1 VSSFPALDV
10 AIGLAFLYFVLAL
23 VCSALNETVAG
34 VFKWRAQELEKAIW
48 QILRSPEAEQQF
60 FSHPLIQAAI
70 DQGRKSATLDPAVTG
85 SVKLRQRF
93 RSTFTRY
100 RRYPSYLHARTAIEA
115 LLDLGPTP
123 SGAAPSDTPSPPDG
137 TAPPRI
143 VPESLRTPERTGLE
157 AAIQAIGSEPT
168 QRVLTAI
175 FKSTGWDPVKFR
187 QGAER
192 WYDDQMER
200 VSGWYRRR
208 VQWWIFFWALLVA
221 FALNA
226 DTFRIAHVLWTQPS
240 VRSALVNQANATVSG
255 AQGPTGATGTGT
267 TGPTGAQS
275 CQASCAVDKLR
286 SLPVPLG
293 WHFKKRASDPQGF
306 PFRPWRTYDFFA
318 KLLGL
323 LLTTFALSLGAPFW
337 FDTLSKIA
345 RLRNSGAP
353 PAATQAV
360 RIGEGEETRAG

>member
-1 VSSFPALDV
+1 MSNFPALDV
-10 AIGLAFLYFVLAL
+10 ALGLAFLYFVLAL
-23 VCSALNETVAG
+23 VCSTLNETVAG

-48 QILRSPEAEQQF
+48 QILRSQHAEQQF

-70 DQGRKSATLDPAVTG
+70 DAGRKRTTPDPAA
-85 SVKLRQRF
+85 RQRAKGWSRF
-93 RSTFTRY
+93 RSTFTRS
-100 RRYPSYLHARTAIEA
+100 RRYPSYLHARTAIAA
-115 LLDLGPTP
+115 LLDLRAPENKTP
-123 SGAAPSDTPSPPDG
+123 PKKLLPDDRPS
-137 TAPPRI
+137 
-143 VPESLRTPERTGLE
+143 TPETSELE
-157 AAIQAIGSEPT
+157 AAIHAIGSETT
-168 QRVLTAI
+168 QRALAAI
-175 FKSTGWDPVKFR
+175 FKSVGWDPVKFR
-187 QGAER
+187 QAAER
-192 WYDDQMER
+192 WYDDEMER

-226 DTFRIAHVLWTQPS
+226 DTLRIANVLWTQPS
-240 VRSALVNQANATVSG
+240 VRSALVNQANAAVSG
-255 AQGPTGATGTGT
+255 AQGPTGATGTGP

-275 CQASCAVDKLR
+275 CVGSCAVQKLR
-286 SLPVPLG
+286 ALPVPLG
-293 WHFKKRASDPQGF
+293 WHFKKNANDPQGF

-353 PAATQAV
+353 PSATQAV
-360 RIGEGEETRAG
+360 RQGEGEEARAG